1 MKAQTSIRIDPSQKS
16 LFQKAAAQAHEG
28 LTEFLVNS
36 AMLRIQ
42 NRQLKEKPRDPMA
55 VVESVYLEAYDPSQV
70 SRQDAK
76 EIEELNGLAARGGL
90 TGPVIGRAKVRP
102 PKPKRA

>member
-42 NRQLKEKPRDPMA
+42 HRQLAEKPQDPMA
-55 VVESVYLEAYDPSQV
+55 VLGSVYLEAYDPARV
-70 SRQDAK
+70 SRKDAK
-76 EIEELNGLAARGGL
+76 EIEALNALAAQGGL
-90 TGPVIGRAKVRP
+90 NGPVIGRAKVRP
-102 PKPKRA
+102 PR